1 MLDNVGPYRHVYL
14 GMRSLLPFLLCF
26 GLSWAAAQDTTPPKE
41 PPRTLEEAH
50 EQLEKLFSKEDLA
63 RIDAMKSDKEMSEY
77 AVTVGVAITHQWG
90 LWGGSAL
97 ANNLWALGFNH
108 PDDMATLILQTFWC
122 QRHNRRFHL
131 DDRAEYFQ
139 AYRKA
144 VADPPATAR
153 DPADQSEI
161 DWTHTFDASSE
172 DTPRK
177 IHVGRSKKTGRWLA
191 YEHNKGVYMPD
202 AHLIDR
208 VKVFA
213 HGPLPEKK

>member
-1 MLDNVGPYRHVYL
+1 
-14 GMRSLLPFLLCF
+14 MRSLLPFLLCL
-26 GLSWAAAQDTTPPKE
+26 GLSWAVADDKTPPTE
-41 PPRTLEEAH
+41 SPRTLEEAH

-77 AVTVGVAITHQWG
+77 ALTVGVPLAHKWG

-97 ANNLWALGFNH
+97 ANNLWSLGFSH

-131 DDRAEYFQ
+131 EDRAEYFER
-139 AYRKA
+139 YRKA
-144 VADPPATAR
+144 VADPPETAR

-161 DWTHTFDASSE
+161 EWTHTFDASSE

-191 YEHNKGVYMPD
+191 YEYNKGVYVPD
-202 AHLIDR
+202 AHLVDR

-213 HGPLPEKK
+213 HGPSPGKK